1 MSPRSPQMSTI
12 CCSAAS
18 KTVMVANGAR
28 MSRTPAARGGP
39 RGNGRS
45 RQLLLGRPTLPLRS
59 GLRAGRSHHAVG
71 QRLEPGPGQPAVGVP
86 RHPRVHVGGLL
97 LGQVPDLARHQPG
110 QVDPHLTGLDPTP
123 QQREPVAQ
131 YSVTSGVPDPPGRR
145 DRSRPGLADFSGSKV
160 AQLWRQACW
169 TATPTDPHLAPPR
182 SSGEPL
188 GMVEQLTA
196 RQLLDP
202 TISKWSSKH
211 DQPTPPPPRT
221 PRPQEI
227 TTLRRSLGIAAMPGS
242 TSDSAEAQLLRR

>member
-1 MSPRSPQMSTI
+1 
-12 CCSAAS
+12 
-18 KTVMVANGAR
+18 VMVANGAR

-59 GLRAGRSHHAVG
+59 GLRVGRSHHAVG

-145 DRSRPGLADFSGSKV
+145 DRSRPGLADSSGSKWPSCGDRH
-160 AQLWRQACW
+160 AGPR
-169 TATPTDPHLAPPR
+169 PGGSHLAPPR

-227 TTLRRSLGIAAMPGS
+227 TPLRRSLGIAAMPGS